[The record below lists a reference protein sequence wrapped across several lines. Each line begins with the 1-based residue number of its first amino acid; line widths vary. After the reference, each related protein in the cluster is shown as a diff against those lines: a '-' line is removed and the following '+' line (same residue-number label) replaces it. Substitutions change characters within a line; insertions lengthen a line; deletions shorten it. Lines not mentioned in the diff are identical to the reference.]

1 VRPPPLPSSVKI
13 AKWLRVHSRRIKRS
27 SGHGGGG
34 GPLINQDQSRSS
46 VHVDRPSIVWFTIFC
61 NRHFY
66 PWRVNENERERT
78 TRERRSENEATRR
91 MSARAGIF
99 CRTHTHV
106 IYKHF
111 FFFVYLFSTHT
122 HTYIYIYLYII
133 PEGPRYYK
141 PKL

>member
-1 VRPPPLPSSVKI
+1 VVIVSPPSVKI

-34 GPLINQDQSRSS
+34 GPLINQDQSRSF

-66 PWRVNENERERT
+66 PWRVNEKEWECMW
-78 TRERRSENEATRR
+78 ERRSENEATRR

-99 CRTHTHV
+99 CCTYRYTHV

-111 FFFVYLFSTHT
+111 FLC
-122 HTYIYIYLYII
+122 IYLYIYMYLI
-133 PEGPRYYK
+133 PKGPRYYK